1 MLSDALQIC
10 LFLWVT
16 WKVLKFAVKRK
27 IRMSREMKGKNYKKR
42 ISLFG
47 KVWILI
53 SRKLHSSLDGMLR
66 RQSVKLREMK
76 AEMKTRQNE
85 SPVKQ
90 SGVDAQ
96 QDSKKVIEFKKYQSK
111 VVR

>member
-1 MLSDALQIC
+1 MLSDALQI
-10 LFLWVT
+10 LLVLWVT
-16 WKVLKFAVKRK
+16 WKVIKMAVKRK
-27 IRMSREMKGKNYKKR
+27 IRMSRKMKDKNYKKR
-42 ISLFG
+42 ISLLG

-66 RQSVKLREMK
+66 RQSVKLREI
-76 AEMKTRQNE
+76 KTEQNK
-85 SPVKQ
+85 SPAKQ
-90 SGVDAQ
+90 VTDIAQ